1 MEQIP
6 TVGVLLT
13 SLLAV
18 VVTGLG
24 AGADVVIGAGAA
36 VVIGVLT
43 TEVFIVVGAAVVETT
58 PLLKLLLLQAAGA
71 LPS

>member
-6 TVGVLLT
+6 TVGVDLT

-18 VVTGLG
+18 VVAGLSTG
-24 AGADVVIGAGAA
+24 AE

-43 TEVFIVVGAAVVETT
+43 TEVFIVVGAAVVWMTGVVETT
-58 PLLKLLLLQAAGA
+58 PFQLL
-71 LPS
+71 